1 MKKSQFILV
10 TQLKE
15 QLQEFP
21 SVVSSLD
28 KKDPYFIDKIM
39 NWLTASENILSTY
52 NISEVSEI
60 AGFRSKIISAR
71 LTDGR
76 GINIRKNQTKAA
88 SGMLYD
94 IQNTVL
100 NVLIPY
106 ERKLNDCREIIKQ
119 LLTLAAPIFTPRYN
133 NSMEFNDFIRNIWLY
148 LLSHNDLKMGTVKLK
163 SMLSEM
169 DILMLMGDEI
179 ELSDFT

>member
-15 QLQEFP
+15 KLLEFP
-21 SVVSSLD
+21 SLVSSLD

-39 NWLTASENILSTY
+39 DWLMASENILSTY

-88 SGMLYD
+88 SGILYD

-119 LLTLAAPIFTPRYN
+119 LLTLAAPIYTPRYN
-133 NSMEFNDFIRNIWLY
+133 SSMEFNDFIRNIWLY
-148 LLSHNDLKMGTVKLK
+148 LLTHNELKMGTVKLK